1 MANIIM
7 ADAPKAGDG
16 RPSAAE
22 NDVVFI
28 DADGHILYSYT
39 AEDFLQLTAMPS
51 PPTPPF
57 SCLVND
63 GWNWT
68 LEDAKEYV
76 TKYREHVIGAQ
87 YTPAD
92 GKQHA
97 IIDAQAGK
105 VSSIS
110 VWCGNF
116 AATSNAVTV
125 DFGDGSEPV
134 EASIGKKAGK
144 SFAHTYEA
152 SGEYDISVSL
162 STTDAQISSASTTGR
177 LKALVRTGNQDVAK
191 FPTGWYT
198 LIIASGATGSTG
210 NMFDYYAGSGIV
222 FPRGHTIKS
231 GNSNWWQKSNSDTLQ
246 FVSFPKSFQ
255 GATYNYNYSTP
266 CRSLRKLCAPEASY
280 YIGAAPL
287 KGCTSLLRFNVV
299 STVTS
304 IAAEAL
310 SGCSSLREL
319 HFYPQTPPAV
329 ANANAFTSL
338 NTSCKIFVP
347 EGTLE
352 AYTTATNYPSSETY
366 TYEEE

>member
-7 ADAPKAGDG
+7 ADAPKADGG

-39 AEDFLQLTAMPS
+39 AADFLQLTAMPS

-68 LEDAKEYV
+68 LEDAKAYV

-105 VSSIS
+105 VSSIY
-110 VWCGNF
+110 VWCNQF
-116 AATSNAVTV
+116 AVASNAVTV

-134 EASIGKKAGK
+134 EASIGKQAGK
-144 SFAHTYEA
+144 WFEHTYEA
-152 SGEYDISVSL
+152 SGEYDISVAL
-162 STTDAQISSASTTGR
+162 STTYAQISSASTTGR
-177 LKALVRTGNQDVAK
+177 LKALVRTGNQGAAK
-191 FPTGWYT
+191 FPSGWYT
-198 LIIASGATGSTG
+198 VIIASGADDSTG
-210 NMFDYYAGSGIV
+210 NMFDYYAGRGVV
-222 FPRGHTIKS
+222 FPRGHTVT
-231 GNSNWWQKSNSDTLQ
+231 GRNGNWWARANTDTLQ

-255 GATYNYNYSTP
+255 GATSGYNFSTP

-280 YIGAAPL
+280 QIYTSTL
-287 KGCTSLLRFNVV
+287 KGCTSLRRFNVV

-310 SGCSSLREL
+310 SGCSGLREL
-319 HFYPQTPPAV
+319 HFYPQTPPAI

-338 NTSCKIFVP
+338 STSCKIFVP